1 MKPLN
6 FLTVS
11 SVVRVANL
19 AAAQN
24 ASSSLP
30 INNFNSTFSITGS
43 RNIRIDAGNYG
54 PEVEEFHYYYEQWP
68 IGLAV
73 SKQGRTFACYTR
85 GTYAYTLGEI
95 VNKTAERAY
104 PSQELN
110 TPPGGLYTTTNGI
123 QFGNNDS
130 THLIS
135 VQALFITIILLLL
148 SLYFGSRRLLD
159 CTYYDRVIPTITPD
173 DTLWVLDTGRPS
185 ITESQSPTMPYAAP
199 GGPKLISINLS
210 NNSISRTY
218 TLPPSVH
225 YPDSYMNDLRFDM
238 RPNVT
243 ESGGGIAYIVDSSNE
258 GRTGFI
264 MIDLATGES
273 WRHLNQ
279 HPSTLRTYGD
289 VPSYQGMPFYLREK
303 GSSLGFQQE
312 GLDGAELSLYGD
324 VMYYSPLTSN
334 YLYSVETKYLRTNPK
349 NDTLAV
355 KRAFDNVKNLG
366 QRGGNANGLASDS
379 LGNVYMLMPSSNA
392 IYIYN
397 ETTLQTEPYIRDPRM
412 IWPDSANVGFDG
424 YIYFNINQLP
434 YQPIGMMVLTEGSI
448 PG

>member
-43 RNIRIDAGNYG
+43 RNIRIDTGNYG
-54 PEVEEFHYYYEQWP
+54 PEVEEFHYYYDQWP

-85 GTYAYTLGEI
+85 GTYAHTLGEI

-135 VQALFITIILLLL
+135 VQALFIT
-148 SLYFGSRRLLD
+148 
-159 CTYYDRVIPTITPD
+159 PD

-185 ITESQSPTMPYAAP
+185 ITESQSTTMPYAAP
-199 GGPKLISINLS
+199 G
-210 NNSISRTY
+210 
-218 TLPPSVH
+218 VH
-225 YPDSYMNDLRFDM
+225 YPDSYMNDLHFDM

-303 GSSLGFQQE
+303 ENSLGFQQE

-334 YLYSVETKYLRTNPK
+334 YWYSVETKYLRTNPK

-366 QRGGNANGLASDS
+366 QRGGNANGFASDS

-392 IYIYN
+392 IYIYKSV
-397 ETTLQTEPYIRDPRM
+397 LPP
-412 IWPDSANVGFDG
+412 PDLR
-424 YIYFNINQLP
+424 LP
-434 YQPIGMMVLTEGSI
+434 STYP
-448 PG
+448 

>member
-1 MKPLN
+1 MKILE

-11 SVVRVANL
+11 SVASVARL

-24 ASSSLP
+24 TTSSLP
-30 INNFNSTFSITGS
+30 INNLNSTFTTTGS
-43 RNIRIDAGNYG
+43 RNILVDTGTYG
-54 PEVEEFHYYYEQWP
+54 PEVEEFHYYYDQWP
-68 IGLAV
+68 IGLAA
-73 SKQGRTFACYTR
+73 SKTGRIFACYTR

-123 QFGNNDS
+123 QFGSNDS
-130 THLIS
+130 STFIS
-135 VQALFITIILLLL
+135 VQAL
-148 SLYFGSRRLLD
+148 Y
-159 CTYYDRVIPTITPD
+159 ITPD

-185 ITESQSPTMPYAAP
+185 INESQAPSMPYAVP
-199 GGPKLISINLS
+199 GGPKLVSINLN

-238 RPNVT
+238 RSNAT

-258 GRTGFI
+258 GRTGFL

-289 VPSYQGMPFYLREK
+289 VASYQGIPFYLRET
-303 GSSLGFQQE
+303 GGSLGFQQE

-334 YLYSVETKYLRTNPK
+334 YLFSIETKYLCANPK
-349 NDTLAV
+349 TDTLAA
-355 KRAFDNVKNLG
+355 KRAFHNVKNLG
-366 QRGGNANGLASDS
+366 QRGGDANGFASDS

-397 ETTLQTEPYIRDPRM
+397 DTTLQTEPYVQDPRI

-434 YQPIGMMVLTEGSI
+434 YQPNWNDGVDGRQH
-448 PG
+448 PGLILRSKLPNGAGKNMLLGPASQEID